1 MQASVDPMPIGDKK
15 ELDGYR
21 KQLLRRAETVERY
34 LDEVTRAAQAE
45 LVSIRDQIRAL
56 DSTRETVKKDSES
69 PANIL
74 DRKSVMAK
82 KKVKTV
88 LIVEKQPNYSQSLVR
103 QTLSAGF
110 KPVVA
115 ITAEGG
121 LRKAKECHPDLIL
134 LDMELADMDGQRF
147 LSEIRRSPE
156 ADRIPIIAISA
167 FPHLKAK
174 CLELGCNDFLL
185 KPVRMIELAARI
197 KKFLHSDRRL
207 SVPPVS

>member
-1 MQASVDPMPIGDKK
+1 MPIGDKK

-45 LVSIRDQIRAL
+45 LVSITDQIRAL
-56 DSTRETVKKDSES
+56 DSIRETVEEDSES
-69 PANIL
+69 RGNIL
-74 DRKSVMAK
+74 DRKSFTVQ

-88 LIVEKQPNYSQSLVR
+88 LIVEKQPHYSQSLVR
-103 QTLSAGF
+103 QTIFIGF
-110 KPVVA
+110 KPVIA

-147 LSEIRRSPE
+147 VTEIRRNRDE
-156 ADRIPIIAISA
+156 DRIPIIAISA

-174 CLELGCNDFLL
+174 CLELGCDEFLL
-185 KPVRMIELAARI
+185 KPVRMIDLTARI
-197 KKFLHSDRRL
+197 KNFLHSDRKV
-207 SVPPVS
+207 SVPA